1 VHNNRAHKTADRR
14 PLVTFEQK
22 KVFGVLS
29 STKTPGMAD
38 PVPRGPP
45 PPAVTV
51 IGGLPM
57 PIDIDAFP
65 LDYAPCSTVTVA
77 GADGDT
83 RTILC
88 SAAVNLEEVRFL
100 SDTLQGRV
108 FQAVVC
114 GAAPEYE
121 RTGVYLHPILP
132 MLCAAV
138 VRLCVSHR
146 FCSLPSHCAAPF
158 WLGFRTL
165 QTFVLRIIFD
175 ILFCCVFVLSEAS
188 FAVKAVLKVRPC

>member
-1 VHNNRAHKTADRR
+1 
-14 PLVTFEQK
+14 
-22 KVFGVLS
+22 
-29 STKTPGMAD
+29 MAD
-38 PVPRGPP
+38 PVPQGPP
-45 PPAVTV
+45 PRAVTV

-57 PIDIDAFP
+57 PVDITNIP
-65 LDYAPCSTVTVA
+65 LEFTPCSTVTVA

-121 RTGVYLHPILP
+121 RTGAYLHPIP
-132 MLCAAV
+132 PALCAAA
-138 VRLCVSHR
+138 VRFLFVCVSTH
-146 FCSLPSHCAAPF
+146 S
-158 WLGFRTL
+158 
-165 QTFVLRIIFD
+165 
-175 ILFCCVFVLSEAS
+175 
-188 FAVKAVLKVRPC
+188 